1 MRYLEKLI
9 LLGTGNANVTKC
21 YNTCFVMQNK
31 EQFFLVD
38 TGGGNGI
45 LCQMEKAKIPIEKV
59 HHIFLSHGHT
69 DHILGAIW
77 LIRMVAAK
85 MLKGIYEGELYIY
98 CHNELVDTIM
108 TIAKLTIQ
116 SKFFHCIGEKIFLYP
131 VQNKEKRKILEYEV
145 EFFDIESTKA
155 KQYGFATTLKN
166 GKEFVFLG
174 DEPYKEHECDYVAGA
189 DWLLHEAFCLYE
201 ERDKFEP
208 YKKNHTT
215 VKEAG
220 ELAEKMKVKNLL
232 LYHTEDEN
240 ILNRK
245 RLYTEEA
252 MKYYKG
258 NIFVPDDLESI
269 VL

>member
-1 MRYLEKLI
+1 MEKLI

-21 YNTCFVMQNK
+21 YNTCFVIQNK

-45 LCQMEKAKIPIEKV
+45 LCQMEKAKIPIEKI

-85 MLKGIYEGELYIY
+85 MLKGAYEGELYIY
-98 CHNELVDTIM
+98 CHNELAETIM

-116 SKFFHCIGEKIFLYP
+116 SKFFRCIGEKIFIYP
-131 VQNKEKRKILEYEV
+131 VNNKDKRKILEYDV

-166 GKEFVFLG
+166 GKQFVFLG
-174 DEPYKEHECDYVAGA
+174 DEPYKEHEFDYVDGA
-189 DWLLHEAFCLYE
+189 DWLLHEAFCLYR
-201 ERDKFEP
+201 EREKFEP

-220 ELAEKMKVKNLL
+220 ELAEKLKVKNLL

-240 ILNRK
+240 IQNRK

-252 MKYYKG
+252 MEYYRG
-258 NIFVPDDLESI
+258 NIFVPDDLETI
-269 VL
+269 FL

>member
-174 DEPYKEHECDYVAGA
+174 DEPYKEHECDYVAKANIGNA
-189 DWLLHEAFCLYE
+189 GFTYE